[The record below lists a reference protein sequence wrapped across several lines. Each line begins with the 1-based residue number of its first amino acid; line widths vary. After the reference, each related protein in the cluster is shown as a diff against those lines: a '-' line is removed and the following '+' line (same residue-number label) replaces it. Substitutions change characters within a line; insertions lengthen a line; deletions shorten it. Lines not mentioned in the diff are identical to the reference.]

1 MILLIIFIIIWL
13 LIGVTLYFILRN
25 PKYFE
30 GTESSL
36 FDPLLPSESC
46 TPKLDE
52 VSDYAATY
60 IKDSD
65 GKCVVNT
72 CKPGYT
78 FYYSDPKSINKFRR
92 CQ

>member
-1 MILLIIFIIIWL
+1 MILVILLVIIWI
-13 LIGVTLYFILRN
+13 LIGITLYFVIKKN
-25 PKYFE
+25 PST
-30 GTESSL
+30 GTETPES
-36 FDPLLPSESC
+36 DPLFPSESC
-46 TPKLDE
+46 IPKLDE
-52 VSDYAATY
+52 VSEYAATY

-78 FYYSDPKSINKFRR
+78 FYYGDPKSINKFRR

>member
-1 MILLIIFIIIWL
+1 MGI
-13 LIGVTLYFILRN
+13 TLYFIFKN
-25 PKYFE
+25 PSPLE
-30 GTESSL
+30 GDNSSL
-36 FDPLLPSESC
+36 FDPLFPPESC
-46 TPKLDE
+46 IPKLDE

-65 GKCVVNT
+65 GKCVVNS

-78 FYYSDPKSINKFRR
+78 FYYGDPKSINKFRR